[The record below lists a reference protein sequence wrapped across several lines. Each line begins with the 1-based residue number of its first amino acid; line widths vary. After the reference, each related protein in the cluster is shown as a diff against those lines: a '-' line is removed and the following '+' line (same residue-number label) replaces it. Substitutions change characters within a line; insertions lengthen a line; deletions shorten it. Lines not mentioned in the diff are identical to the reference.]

1 MEANYFT
8 VLWWFCHTMTW
19 ISHECTCVP
28 HPDPP
33 SHLSPHPIP
42 QSHPSAPALS
52 TLSHAS
58 NLDCFMIWYVSHMII
73 YMFQCYFLKSSHPHL
88 LSQSPKDCSIYLCPF
103 CWVAYRVIITI
114 FLNSMYQFSS
124 VTQSCLTLCDPM
136 NHSMPGLPGHYQL
149 PEFSQIHV
157 HRVVDAIQPSHP
169 LSSPSPL
176 APSPS
181 QHQGLF
187 QWVNSSNEVAK
198 VLEFQH
204 QHQSFQ
210 WTPGTDLL

>member
-28 HPDPP
+28 HPEP
-33 SHLSPHPIP
+33 SSYLHPHHIP
-42 QSHPSAPALS
+42 LGHPSAPALS

-136 NHSMPGLPGHYQL
+136 NCSTPGFPVHHQPL
-149 PEFSQIHV
+149 EFQTYV
-157 HRVVDAIQPSHP
+157 HWVSDTIQPSHP
-169 LSSPSPL
+169 LSSFSPPAFNL
-176 APSPS
+176 S

-187 QWVNSSNEVAK
+187 QWISSLHQVAK
-198 VLEFQH
+198 VL
-204 QHQSFQ
+204 
-210 WTPGTDLL
+210 